1 MLTFI
6 AQEEFMRKSFLVIV
20 TCIII
25 LNINAAQERS
35 RQESRDIDYVP
46 CVINRTTIGLNSH
59 ATLEEYI
66 ERLYRTELFLTLQ
79 HKIFMAA
86 YSIYTKPLEDFQE
99 YPAFQRLLQTFSENE
114 SIVKHY
120 FKIITICCLL
130 NAAPLPAQ
138 EPMGQLEKYDYIRQ
152 ARNKASIAL
161 RILNS
166 SASIDD
172 QVMLERLSSIEKNI
186 NHELDVYF
194 EVKNLLV
201 LDTLYTEIMRIQG
214 QEILHAKKTK
224 RLCPYYQDH
233 MSTLSET
240 LLPQTTRQ
248 ELLRKEKEYAG
259 MDLRSLTH
267 TPLSIGVELLHP
279 RSQETAIHVLPTST
293 ATTQSDEQVTPVRP
307 KPIRMDS
314 LAPKY
319 SLESA
324 YIIQHK
330 HLIRICDPEN
340 AMAIDLDLSQES
352 RMLHTY
358 PATPLFDSYAP
369 AVSLGFMTT
378 FSKKLLKKNALAI
391 QKYRFSP
398 LVDQYIAQLGNEYL
412 VLRDTKTTRECI
424 FIPEDMNGFQCW
436 LVHGQH
442 HNMRSIIRVEFD
454 GHVYLYTMKA
464 RIPCTFSY
472 EFDPVSNAIVS
483 RSMALYP

>member
-1 MLTFI
+1 LH
-6 AQEEFMRKSFLVIV
+6 L
-20 TCIII
+20 
-25 LNINAAQERS
+25 
-35 RQESRDIDYVP
+35 
-46 CVINRTTIGLNSH
+46 
-59 ATLEEYI
+59 
-66 ERLYRTELFLTLQ
+66 
-79 HKIFMAA
+79 
-86 YSIYTKPLEDFQE
+86 
-99 YPAFQRLLQTFSENE
+99 
-114 SIVKHY
+114 
-120 FKIITICCLL
+120 
-130 NAAPLPAQ
+130 
-138 EPMGQLEKYDYIRQ
+138 
-152 ARNKASIAL
+152 
-161 RILNS
+161 
-166 SASIDD
+166 
-172 QVMLERLSSIEKNI
+172 
-186 NHELDVYF
+186 
-194 EVKNLLV
+194 
-201 LDTLYTEIMRIQG
+201 
-214 QEILHAKKTK
+214 EILHAKKIK
-224 RLCPYYQDH
+224 RPSSQYQEY
-233 MSTLSET
+233 MSVLPES
-240 LLPQTTRQ
+240 LLPQSMHQ
-248 ELLRKEKEYAG
+248 ELLLKEEEYAG

-267 TPLSIGVELLHP
+267 TFLRLEVDLLNP
-279 RSQETAIHVLPTST
+279 RFQEAATHVLST
-293 ATTQSDEQVTPVRP
+293 PPATTQSDEQITPVRP

-324 YIIQHK
+324 YIIQHE
-330 HLIRICDPEN
+330 HLVRICDPEN

-424 FIPEDMNGFQCW
+424 FIPEDINGFQCW

-442 HNMRSIIRVEFD
+442 HNMRSVIRVEFD